1 LRVVIKELSL
11 FRDERGW
18 LAEILASD
26 DNSEKIKQIHFAL
39 SKPGAV
45 RGNHYH
51 KNRTEWLCVTSGAG
65 RILLEDSCSHERKE
79 LIVTRDSPVLV
90 KISPGVIHAI
100 KKCADVPMHLLVLAD
115 RKPDPNNPD
124 IHARKLLS

>member
-65 RILLEDSCSHERKE
+65 RILLEDSAR
-79 LIVTRDSPVLV
+79 
-90 KISPGVIHAI
+90 A
-100 KKCADVPMHLLVLAD
+100 
-115 RKPDPNNPD
+115 RKPDPNDPD
-124 IHARKLLS
+124 IYARKLLP